1 MFDAKGYLAFK
12 GRIKNMIVSS
22 SGENIYP
29 EEIESVINDFENVL
43 ESLVIQRKGK
53 LVALVLLNMEELD
66 IQFQALRDHADLF
79 NQKLNE
85 LLEELQQYVNSRV
98 NKFSQLQL
106 VLIQREPFQRTPTQ
120 KIKRFLYA

>member
-1 MFDAKGYLAFK
+1 
-12 GRIKNMIVSS
+12 MIVSS

-66 IQFQALRDHADLF
+66 IQFQALRDQAELF
-79 NQKLNE
+79 NQKLDE
-85 LLEELQQYVNSRV
+85 LLEELQRYVNSRV
-98 NKFSQLQL
+98 NKFSQVQL

-120 KIKRFLYA
+120 KIKRFLYS